1 VIGMGA
7 VAILGSL
14 AFIGWIIWRA
24 ARRKPIK
31 AHVVSYILA
40 CVSGVLTLTFFLT
53 MDIPEIVKILVSI
66 MLGGVLIFI
75 AAWFQRRTKPDQ
87 S

>member
-1 VIGMGA
+1 
-7 VAILGSL
+7 
-14 AFIGWIIWRA
+14 
-24 ARRKPIK
+24 
-31 AHVVSYILA
+31 
-40 CVSGVLTLTFFLT
+40 

-75 AAWFQRRTKPDQ
+75 AAWFQRRIKPEQ

>member
-1 VIGMGA
+1 MIQMGA

-24 ARRKPIK
+24 AKRKPIT
-31 AHVVSYILA
+31 AHLVSYILA
-40 CVSGVLTLTFFLT
+40 CISGVLTLTFFLS
-53 MDIPEIVKILVSI
+53 MDMPEIVKILVSI

-75 AAWFQRRTKPDQ
+75 AAWFQRRVKPEQ

>member
-1 VIGMGA
+1 MIA
-7 VAILGSL
+7 VAIIGSL

-24 ARRKPIK
+24 ARRKTIK
-31 AHVVSYILA
+31 AHLVSYILA
-40 CVSGVLTLTFFLT
+40 CVSGVLTLTFFLS
-53 MDIPEIVKILVSI
+53 MDMPEIVKILVSI

-75 AAWFQRRTKPDQ
+75 AAWFQRRIKPEQ